1 MINVDLMI
9 NHSENN
15 SITKSTT
22 VIVTLTSVLKDSTDI
37 VDPIILISNA
47 SDDVVSSC
55 NYVSIQEL
63 KRKYFV
69 TGVKS
74 VRNGLWE
81 MSLHVDVLSTYEVQ
95 IKEQV
100 AVLKR
105 QENVWNMYLD
115 DGIFKTYQNPDIVTK
130 AFPSGFTTQ
139 SFILAVAGG

>member
-1 MINVDLMI
+1 MINVNLMI

-22 VIVTLTSVLKDSTDI
+22 VITTLTSVLKDSTDI
-37 VDPIILISNA
+37 VDPIILLSNV

>member
-1 MINVDLMI
+1 MI

-22 VIVTLTSVLKDSTDI
+22 VITTLTSVLKDSTDI
-37 VDPIILISNA
+37 VDPIILLSNV